1 MLNNTEIREFPII
14 YANSIPMGKVGI
26 GWGVHKTVA
35 DECKAANINK
45 ALIVTTGLKGT
56 GIVDEIKSILEYN
69 GVSTE
74 IYDKVT
80 SNPKDYQ
87 VMEGY
92 EVFKQAQC
100 DGVVSVGGGSSHDC
114 GKGIR
119 VVTANDGVYICDL
132 VAEPGPDAREKMMKF
147 KPVTIPQITVNT
159 TAGTGA
165 ESTPPALI
173 KNTSQKVG
181 QSTTQG
187 IMMRGAASTAA
198 LIDPLLVRLMP
209 ANIAAWTGW
218 DALCHALDSFLSR
231 IQSQYTH
238 VIQLGTMQIISEN
251 LREFVHNRMNHVACE
266 KMCYAESLASLG
278 LLWGGGGGIVH
289 GLGGGICSRT
299 DAHHGR
305 CNAVV
310 TLVSERYNEPS
321 CPERFAEMARV
332 MGVDTRG
339 MTVIQAADKWFDEIE
354 RMLEDLNIPT
364 GHLKEQFGLEH
375 EDIEEMSAK
384 IAGTLGNFGNPRE
397 LPYEDALKLYES
409 IM

>member
-1 MLNNTEIREFPII
+1 VLNNTEIREFPII

-218 DALCHALDSFLSR
+218 DAFSHAFESFLNR
-231 IQSQYTH
+231 IQVPGTH
-238 VIQLGTMQIISEN
+238 AMQLGTMKLIAEN
-251 LREFVHNRMNHVACE
+251 IREFATNRMNHVACE
-266 KMCYAESLASLG
+266 RMCHAESMAGVG
-278 LLWGGGGGIVH
+278 LI
-289 GLGGGICSRT
+289 LGGGVGI
-299 DAHHGR
+299 AP
-305 CNAVV
+305 V
-310 TLVSERYNEPS
+310 YP
-321 CPERFAEMARV
+321 
-332 MGVDTRG
+332 
-339 MTVIQAADKWFDEIE
+339 I
-354 RMLEDLNIPT
+354 
-364 GHLKEQFGLEH
+364 
-375 EDIEEMSAK
+375 AK
-384 IAGTLGNFGNPRE
+384 
-397 LPYEDALKLYES
+397 ALKQTGNKVTS
-409 IM
+409 IIGARSKSILFWEDKMQNVSDDLIITTDDGSYGTKALVT